1 MRKFLVLV
9 SLALAVANS
18 LHASLLATST
28 LTGFNVIAGVYS
40 FDIYARQTSMSPDSD
55 IYVGTSQ
62 FFVRYNYSA
71 VSSPTLSNINP
82 RYTGPDASTPYR
94 PMEITVVTE
103 GGGVQKIVVTIRRGF
118 GVPSVLSNA
127 GPLGERI
134 CTVNLTITNASQT
147 SQVSWDVVNSA
158 ITDAALVA
166 PIVNTFVGSDNRP
179 LPVQL
184 ASFTGSVIN
193 QQGHVRLNWR
203 TLTETNNYG
212 FYVQKS
218 QSNQSNYQTISPLVP
233 GHGTTLE
240 PHDYAWTDVN
250 ATSGTWYYRLKQVDL
265 DGTEH
270 YSESIQP
277 TGLTGVKEKPL
288 PTEFALS
295 QNYPNPFNPTTK
307 LEYAL
312 PKQSHVTLE
321 VYNLLGQRVARLLDE
336 VKQAGYH
343 AVDFDANG
351 FSSGLYFY
359 RMTANGSVTF
369 MKKMLLLK

>member
-1 MRKFLVLV
+1 MRKTITLVVVLALV
-9 SLALAVANS
+9 SSATWSQATYQRKALCKIRNAFVAVP
-18 LHASLLATST
+18 
-28 LTGFNVIAGVYS
+28 VYS
-40 FDIYARQTSMSPDSD
+40 FEIWAKNDSA
-55 IYVGTSQ
+55 GTT
-62 FFVRYNYSA
+62 FFVGNSDFYFNYNSA
-71 VSSPTLSNINP
+71 ALNNPTVSNINSK
-82 RYTGPDASTPYR
+82 YTGVAGVDNYG
-94 PMEITVVTE
+94 PMQVGIISGKLQVGIRWMGSFN
-103 GGGVQKIVVTIRRGF
+103 GGG
-118 GVPSVLSNA
+118 SSLSTSA
-127 GPLGERI
+127 PDGELI
-134 CTVNLTITNASQT
+134 CQVNLNITNQSQT
-147 SQVSWDVVNSA
+147 SQLNWDA
-158 ITDAALVA
+158 
-166 PIVNTFVGSDNRP
+166 VNTAVLTTDSSSVVQTRQGSDNRP

-321 VYNLLGQRVARLLDE
+321 VYNLLGQRVATLLDE